1 MAARALIAGL
11 IVGGFGG
18 SVGLPAPTAAGASA
32 DAGER
37 AEALLLGGAI
47 NRFVAKQLPTTFSV
61 RGNRDA
67 GIGAE
72 DVTLVDAR
80 FCGARDAG
88 HGRFIG
94 LLRPASGGSAALP
107 ALDVGDCRGKLDEV
121 AKRLAAAP
129 DAGAVA
135 AVELIVQWVP
145 SELRVSI
152 GDIGAGGD
160 GGRSLART
168 LARAKAAGP
177 LATVETGGLRLE
189 TERGSA
195 LSLDLALSFPKGS
208 DGALATLTVACPGC
222 APAPR
227 TPFVTAAGAPADTDG
242 VVGAT
247 LRFAN
252 RVVAL
257 FSEDGPL
264 VLELDRQT
272 VEIRNIQISGGE
284 GTLAVRGRATS
295 RAVSETAR
303 VSIESAG
310 SDLRLAEVRADAELE
325 DCNGQ
330 SGGASLRC
338 NVRNAARGPAA
349 AALAGAMTSR
359 YRGKPLRTLIAPPPF
374 SFEVGGRRMT
384 LRLTPTRASAAGG
397 NVIVHGKA
405 DVE

>member
-1 MAARALIAGL
+1 MLASARRRCCSAARSIASSRSSCPPPSR
-11 IVGGFGG
+11 F
-18 SVGLPAPTAAGASA
+18 AAIA
-32 DAGER
+32 
-37 AEALLLGGAI
+37 
-47 NRFVAKQLPTTFSV
+47 T
-61 RGNRDA
+61 A

-94 LLRPASGGSAALP
+94 VLRPAGGGSAALP
-107 ALDVGDCRGKLDEV
+107 ALDVADCRGKLDEV

-135 AVELIVQWVP
+135 AVESDRAVGPV
-145 SELRVSI
+145 
-152 GDIGAGGD
+152 GAARLDWRRRRGRR

-195 LSLDLALSFPKGS
+195 LSLDLALSFLKGS

-222 APAPR
+222 VPAPR
-227 TPFVTAAGAPADTDG
+227 APFVTAAGAPPDSDG

-264 VLELDRQT
+264 VLGAGSPDRRDPQHPNLG
-272 VEIRNIQISGGE
+272 RGGDA
-284 GTLAVRGRATS
+284 GGARAGTS

-303 VSIESAG
+303 AQHRIGRVGPAVGGGSRRRRAG
-310 SDLRLAEVRADAELE
+310 GLQRAVR
-325 DCNGQ
+325 
-330 SGGASLRC
+330 RR
-338 NVRNAARGPAA
+338 VAALQRAQRGP
-349 AALAGAMTSR
+349 R
-359 YRGKPLRTLIAPPPF
+359 PRRPPP
-374 SFEVGGRRMT
+374 SPAR
-384 LRLTPTRASAAGG
+384 
-397 NVIVHGKA
+397 
-405 DVE
+405 